1 MRTLTQNMIAY
12 RISLNNN
19 CVRDSRCPDIRIRS
33 SDTIRIRIG
42 YGSARFLSM
51 IEGTEQA
58 GPSVG
63 TSEEIPQPVQGQVE
77 EAVAAGRAA
86 RTRAAGR
93 RLRLVV

>member
-1 MRTLTQNMIAY
+1 
-12 RISLNNN
+12 
-19 CVRDSRCPDIRIRS
+19 
-33 SDTIRIRIG
+33 
-42 YGSARFLSM
+42 M

-93 RLRLVV
+93 RPCLRLVV